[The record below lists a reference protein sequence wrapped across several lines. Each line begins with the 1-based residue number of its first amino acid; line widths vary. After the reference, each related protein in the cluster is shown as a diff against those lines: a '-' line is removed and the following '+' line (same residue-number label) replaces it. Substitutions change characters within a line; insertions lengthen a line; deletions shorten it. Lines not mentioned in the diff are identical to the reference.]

1 MTKRFESESDR
12 QREQQAIER
21 FIKLRPQLK
30 FKKLG
35 PNQIDYKILNQQ
47 GVPVSYV
54 EVKGRNKNIS
64 NAYPLPI
71 SASKVVKLCQ
81 PRLNPIIIWSC
92 YDGIIYGEVTKI
104 TGEFR
109 WGGRK
114 PREGAAN
121 DQELM
126 VYYPKQS
133 GLKYLR
139 Y

>member
-1 MTKRFESESDR
+1 LV
-12 QREQQAIER
+12 Q
-21 FIKLRPQLK
+21 
-30 FKKLG
+30 
-35 PNQIDYKILNQQ
+35 
-47 GVPVSYV
+47 
-54 EVKGRNKNIS
+54 NIS